1 MQVAKQPPTKMH
13 TLCERLLGM
22 ASPTLLSLYTCNTET
37 LYSAKLQQGKISTN
51 SQKT

>member
-22 ASPTLLSLYTCNTET
+22 ASPTLYRVCTLAIQK